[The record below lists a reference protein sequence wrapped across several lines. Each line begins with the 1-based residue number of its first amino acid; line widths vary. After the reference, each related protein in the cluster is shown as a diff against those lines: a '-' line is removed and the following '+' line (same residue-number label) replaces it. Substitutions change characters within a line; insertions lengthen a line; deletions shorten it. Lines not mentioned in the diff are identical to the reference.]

1 MPRRSM
7 GTKPPPEERKPDSLK
22 PGSNLPARRK
32 RTIFSKVQL
41 DTLIDYF
48 QKNNYPGIK
57 EREQL
62 SKMINVPED
71 RIQVWF
77 QNRRARKSLNPKQLP
92 SQPSTSLGEI
102 QGEDLSENALSS
114 PSMSGSS
121 SSTDEEPS
129 QEVGQRTSCSPK
141 RKKVD
146 SATEDA
152 CSSAQGHYSDSSPT
166 TNASTELQLC
176 TMSQRSSSQCA
187 PSSALQS
194 TPGPQIYGPH
204 TSSYEPSQEAGQR
217 TSCSPKRKKVD
228 PATEDACSSAQ
239 GHYSDS
245 SPTTNASTELQ
256 LCTMSQRSSSQCAPS
271 SALQSTPGPQNYGP
285 HTSSYEP
292 SQEAGQRTSCSPKR
306 KKVDPA
312 TEDACSSAQGH
323 YSDSS
328 PTTNASTELQ
338 LCTMSQRSSS
348 QCAPSSALQST
359 PGPQNYGPHT
369 PSYGE
374 VYSTPHGQEQNWI
387 NRQLYSNHYP
397 LPFQDAQEPPCQPQQ
412 YQPQQSE
419 ALLPLVPQHPTFQ
432 TQHIT
437 PSLNQAPQELQG
449 LTQPPLL
456 LIEEEHQE
464 ELSPIDLSKRT
475 IGLESTCLLPDGD
488 PAASLEVA
496 PQGDLNVPQEH
507 PTCPQGYLVDPDEYL
522 ADLLSDWLKTPY
534 DRFLNSSFRD
544 TLISILNGEFSVK

>member
-1 MPRRSM
+1 MD
-7 GTKPPPEERKPDSLK
+7 TKPPPDSLK

-32 RTIFSKVQL
+32 RTIFSKAQRNI
-41 DTLIDYF
+41 LIDYF
-48 QKNNYPGIK
+48 QKDNYPGIE

-77 QNRRARKSLNPKQLP
+77 QNRRARRSLNPKQLP

-194 TPGPQIYGPH
+194 TPGPQNYGPH
-204 TSSYEPSQEAGQR
+204 TSYEPSQEAGQR

-239 GHYSDS
+239 GHYSYS

-285 HTSSYEP
+285 HTSY
-292 SQEAGQRTSCSPKR
+292 
-306 KKVDPA
+306 
-312 TEDACSSAQGH
+312 
-323 YSDSS
+323 
-328 PTTNASTELQ
+328 
-338 LCTMSQRSSS
+338 
-348 QCAPSSALQST
+348 
-359 PGPQNYGPHT
+359 YGVN
-369 PSYGE
+369 SL
-374 VYSTPHGQEQNWI
+374 PHGQEQNWT
-387 NRQLYSNHYP
+387 NRQIYLKYYL
-397 LPFQDAQEPPCQPQQ
+397 LPFQHAEELPCQLQQ
-412 YQPQQSE
+412 YEPQQSA
-419 ALLPLVPQHPTFQ
+419 ALLLLVPQLPTFQ

-437 PSLNQAPQELQG
+437 PSLNQAPEELQG
-449 LTQPPLL
+449 QPWPPPLL
-456 LIEEEHQE
+456 IGEEHQQ
-464 ELSPIDLSKRT
+464 ELILIDLSKRT
-475 IGLESTCLLPDGD
+475 IGLESPWLLPDGD
-488 PAASLEVA
+488 PADSLEAA
-496 PQGDLNVPQEH
+496 PQGNPNILQEYQ
-507 PTCPQGYLVDPDEYL
+507 TCSGIYDQKDVTHSHFWKLEREGETTEEMKRGEKTDPP
-522 ADLLSDWLKTPY
+522 LSSPGG
-534 DRFLNSSFRD
+534 R
-544 TLISILNGEFSVK
+544 